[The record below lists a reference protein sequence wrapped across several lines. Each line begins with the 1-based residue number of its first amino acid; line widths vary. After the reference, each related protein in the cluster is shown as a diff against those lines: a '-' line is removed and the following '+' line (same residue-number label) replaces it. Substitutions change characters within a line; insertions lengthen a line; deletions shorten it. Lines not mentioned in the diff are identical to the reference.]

1 MYVVNDL
8 IYVEAMGLKKEE
20 EEKLWYGGW
29 IHLKLW
35 IIDDS
40 LGNIFC

>member
-1 MYVVNDL
+1 MFAVNDL

-20 EEKLWYGGW
+20 EEKLWYEGW

-40 LGNIFC
+40 LGIVFC